1 MRLIHAV
8 VVSAAVML
16 FIGLQFWSSPKT
28 NIVLFDSAAIQAQ
41 LVRQLA
47 EHQANEKQVSQT
59 TQQVKKKLHML
70 LTQYAK
76 QHHVIIFDQ
85 REVLAGGEDI
95 TAEIANKLSQTMR
108 RSS

>member
-1 MRLIHAV
+1 MRLSHTV
-8 VVSAAVML
+8 VVSVVTIL
-16 FIGLQFWSSPKT
+16 FIGLQFWISPKT

-47 EHQANEKQVSQT
+47 EHQANEKQVSHT
-59 TQQVKKKLHML
+59 TQQIKQKLHLL

-85 REVLAGGEDI
+85 REVLAGGENI
-95 TAEIANKLSQTMR
+95 TSEIANKLSQTMR
-108 RSS
+108 KSS

>member
-1 MRLIHAV
+1 MRLIHTA
-8 VVSAAVML
+8 VVSATAML
-16 FIGLQFWSSPKT
+16 FIGFQFWISPKT

-47 EHQANEKQVSQT
+47 EHQVNEKQVSQT
-59 TQQVKKKLHML
+59 TQQIKKNLHML

-76 QHHVIIFDQ
+76 QHHVLIFDR

-95 TAEIANKLSQTMR
+95 TIEIAKKLSQAMR
-108 RSS
+108 KGS